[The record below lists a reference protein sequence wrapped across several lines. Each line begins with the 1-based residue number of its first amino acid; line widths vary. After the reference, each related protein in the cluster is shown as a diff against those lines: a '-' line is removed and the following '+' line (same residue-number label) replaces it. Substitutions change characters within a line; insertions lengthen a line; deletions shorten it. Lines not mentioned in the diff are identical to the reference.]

1 MRLASHVITP
11 ALFIVQLVL
20 FKEIILIV
28 YKELRSLETDLGI
41 PAKTL
46 YAVSNNINAHY
57 HSQSIPKSDGS
68 LRVLSIPDEPLKSI
82 QRAIAQKLLAYEPV
96 SIYAKAYKPTSNIRK
111 NAVCHVGKEKLL
123 KLDIYKFFDSIN
135 YSLVKEKVFYSAK
148 YSEQI
153 RILLSLLCYKGESL
167 PQGAPTSP
175 IISNII
181 MRDFDQTVGEWCKER
196 KISYSRYCDD
206 MSFSGSF
213 DEADVI
219 EFVKG
224 KLKSLGFIL
233 NNKKT
238 RCFTG
243 RAKKTV
249 TGIVVNDKINT
260 QKSYRRQIRQEV
272 FYCQRFG
279 VKEHLSR
286 TKNVDEPYSYLSR
299 LLGKI
304 NYVLQITPDNKEF
317 LNYKTQI
324 LTLLKENK

>member
-1 MRLASHVITP
+1 M
-11 ALFIVQLVL
+11 
-20 FKEIILIV
+20 IV
-28 YKELRSLETDLGI
+28 YTELRSLEIDLGI

-46 YAVSNNINAHY
+46 YAISNNINAHY
-57 HSQSIPKSDGS
+57 HNKSIPKADGS
-68 LRVLSIPDEPLKSI
+68 LRILSIPDEPLKKI
-82 QRAIAQKLLAYEPV
+82 QRAIAEKLLAYEPV

-111 NAVCHVGKEKLL
+111 NAICHVGKEKLL

-135 YSLVKEKVFYSAK
+135 YSLVKEKVFPSNK

-153 RILLSLLCYKGESL
+153 RILLSLLCYKGEAL

-181 MRDFDQTVGEWCKER
+181 MRDFDQTVGEWCKEK

-206 MSFSGSF
+206 MAFSGSF

-219 EFVKG
+219 EFVTD

-233 NNKKT
+233 NKKKT
-238 RCFTG
+238 RCFSG
-243 RAKKTV
+243 GDKKTV
-249 TGIVVNDKINT
+249 TGIVVNEKINT
-260 QKSYRRQIRQEV
+260 QKSYRKQIRQEV
-272 FYCQRFG
+272 FYCKKFG

-286 TKNVDEPYSYLSR
+286 IGNSEEPYNYLLH
-299 LLGKI
+299 LLGQI

-317 LNYKTQI
+317 LNYKAQI

>member
-1 MRLASHVITP
+1 M
-11 ALFIVQLVL
+11 
-20 FKEIILIV
+20 IV
-28 YKELRSLETDLGI
+28 YTELRSLETDLGI
-41 PAKTL
+41 SAKTL
-46 YAVSNNINAHY
+46 YAISNNVNAHY
-57 HSQSIPKSDGS
+57 HNKSIPKADGS
-68 LRVLSIPDEPLKSI
+68 QRVLSIPDEPLKKI
-82 QRAIAQKLLAYEPV
+82 QRAISEKLLAYEPV
-96 SIYAKAYKPTSNIRK
+96 SIYAKAYKPTSNVRK
-111 NAVCHVGKEKLL
+111 NAICHVGKEKLL

-135 YSLVKEKVFYSAK
+135 YSLVKEKVFPSNK

-153 RILLSLLCYKGESL
+153 RILLSLLCYKGEAL

-196 KISYSRYCDD
+196 KISYTRYCDD

-219 EFVKG
+219 EFVTC

-233 NNKKT
+233 NKKKT
-238 RCFTG
+238 RCFTNKD
-243 RAKKTV
+243 KKTV
-249 TGIVVNDKINT
+249 TGVVVNEKINT

-272 FYCQRFG
+272 FYCKKFG

-286 TKNVDEPYSYLSR
+286 IGSTENSYSYLSR
-299 LLGKI
+299 LLGQI

-317 LNYKTQI
+317 FDYKTQI
-324 LTLLKENK
+324 LTLLKESK